1 MCIALLMRIE
11 EIHDL
16 EAVCSAKGVRR
27 TVSLFMVQDLSPNV
41 GDWVLVHV
49 GYAMR
54 TVSEKEAR
62 ETWALFDE
70 LLVED

>member
-1 MCIALLMRIE
+1 MCLALPMRIE

-27 TVSLFMVQDLSPNV
+27 TVSLFMVHDLSPNV

-49 GYAMR
+49 GHAMR

-62 ETWALFDE
+62 ETWALFDK